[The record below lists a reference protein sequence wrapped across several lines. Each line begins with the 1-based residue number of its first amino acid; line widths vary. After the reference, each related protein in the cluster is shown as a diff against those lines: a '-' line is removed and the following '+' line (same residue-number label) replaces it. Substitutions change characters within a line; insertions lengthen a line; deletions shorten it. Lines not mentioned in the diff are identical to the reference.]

1 MTARSDWKPGLTH
14 IGTKK
19 QLFLD
24 DGMVES
30 VKHGAFVM
38 NNAVKYRDNPVIRR
52 DRSWEGNDLHY
63 GAVLYDDVDK
73 LFKLWYSSLHYS
85 AKIGRAHV

>member
-1 MTARSDWKPGLTH
+1 MTSRSNWKPGLTH

-38 NNAVKYRDNPVIRR
+38 NNLCRYVLKQGRWREFGITPFYVF
-52 DRSWEGNDLHY
+52 
-63 GAVLYDDVDK
+63 AVLLV
-73 LFKLWYSSLHYS
+73 LLRIMML
-85 AKIGRAHV
+85 IGFATAYNTRTAFG